1 MGSADMKQQYLLLIE
16 RGFNRGDYS
25 VVPDVIA
32 PEYEVFDP
40 GLPRRHGP
48 EGVIATIDEMRQ
60 AFAGFRYDVVGLVA
74 EGTLL
79 AARWYV
85 TGRHIAPYR
94 GLAPSDGQRSFRI
107 LGMSFNR
114 FERGRIVEG
123 HIVWDT
129 KGFMEQLTLPGGAK
143 L

>member
-1 MGSADMKQQYLLLIE
+1 MKQQYLMLID
-16 RGFNRGDYS
+16 RAFNRGDYS
-25 VVPDVIA
+25 VVHDVIA
-32 PEYEVFDP
+32 AEYEVYDP
-40 GLPRRHGP
+40 GLPRRRGP
-48 EGVIATIDEMRQ
+48 EGVIATVDEMRR

-74 EGTLL
+74 EGNLL

-85 TGRHIAPYR
+85 TGRHIGSYR
-94 GLAPSDGQRSFRI
+94 GLEPADGQRTFRV

-114 FERGRIVEG
+114 FEKGLIVEG

-129 KGFMEQLTLPGGAK
+129 KGFMEQLTLPQGAK

>member
-1 MGSADMKQQYLLLIE
+1 MSVEDMKQQYLLLID
-16 RGFNRGDYS
+16 RAFNRGDYS
-25 VVPDVIA
+25 VVYDVIA
-32 PEYEVFDP
+32 PEYEVYDP

-48 EGVIATIDEMRQ
+48 EGVIATIDELRQ

-74 EGTLL
+74 EGNLL

-94 GLAPSDGQRSFRI
+94 GLAPSDGQRTFRV

-114 FERGRIVEG
+114 FERGLIVEG

-129 KGFMEQLTLPGGAK
+129 KGFLEQLTLPLAVK